1 MNWVDAEARL
11 SKVILECFPDMPD
24 DEAKRLSLTIYDA
37 WRTAANLQSIEGPNR
52 TGAADIKSLQLAA
65 KHLRRCVSKLKPV
78 GWHGSEHLIPLAARL
93 VEREQPGTPNVPIT
107 EAATVVANFLEE
119 ISAELDAASR
129 QVTPDARPI
138 FSYLGEKRPG
148 GRPTETIAEFT
159 KRECAS
165 IFEEVSGRKP
175 TVSTDPNSYGN
186 QAYGPFLDFV
196 TKVFSELGIEASPE
210 TWARDVTSLP
220 VKAINFQEVR
230 VYSLSIA
237 YAKFLQRSKPRL
249 MGACSC
255 RSSIMAMR
263 MLRRPAVE
271 TTTGLSRSTIYAM
284 MAEGTFPKPVRLGK
298 RAVGWPEDVIQAW
311 LSSPASSERGRLHHD
326 D

>member
-107 EAATVVANFLEE
+107 EAATVVANILEE

-138 FSYLGEKRPG
+138 FLYLGEKRPG

-159 KRECAS
+159 ARECAS
-165 IFEEVSGRKP
+165 VFEEVSGRKP

-220 VKAINFQEVR
+220 VKE
-230 VYSLSIA
+230 
-237 YAKFLQRSKPRL
+237 
-249 MGACSC
+249 
-255 RSSIMAMR
+255 
-263 MLRRPAVE
+263 
-271 TTTGLSRSTIYAM
+271 
-284 MAEGTFPKPVRLGK
+284 
-298 RAVGWPEDVIQAW
+298 
-311 LSSPASSERGRLHHD
+311 
-326 D
+326 